1 MANLV
6 NFESSP
12 ILGTMLAVK
21 KTSMVSFYLNF
32 LLFSITVADE
42 ENMPREEPASFRYPL
57 TISNDFVLD
66 FIASI

>member
-1 MANLV
+1 MWLKPVILNDYRQKSKKDTLVANLV

-42 ENMPREEPASFRYPL
+42 ENMPR
-57 TISNDFVLD
+57 
-66 FIASI
+66 